1 MKIVNKIVT
10 ALLAA
15 AAFPFLITQFLFE
28 IILSINEESIAY
40 SLINLFGGKD
50 NMLTNNRLGFQESI
64 ASLIKLLSEGD
75 ASSDFNIIELWNNL
89 PADLDATKKL
99 IVASFVC
106 VAVGAFVAL
115 VTVGCAIFTKAY
127 KTIMGLGLGGGACFL
142 AGILLF
148 NKAGVPFTDGTTDI
162 VNLIATFLMGED
174 GTSNGIAAIASSLLK
189 GTISV
194 DVFTM
199 GGAVYG
205 AMIMMFAVTVWEFAF
220 YITLDEKERKA
231 KKIKKA

>member
-10 ALLAA
+10 ALIAA

-28 IILSINEESIAY
+28 IILSINENSIAY
-40 SLINLFGGKD
+40 TLINLFGGQD
-50 NMLTNNRLGFQESI
+50 NALTNNRLGFQESI
-64 ASLIKLLSEGD
+64 LSLIKLASDGD
-75 ASSDFNIIELWNNL
+75 GTSDFNIVEIWNSL
-89 PADLDATKKL
+89 PADLDSVKKL
-99 IVASFVC
+99 IIAAFAC
-106 VAVGAFVAL
+106 VAVGAIVAL
-115 VTVGCAIFTKAY
+115 VIVGCAIFTKAY

-142 AGILLF
+142 AGIMLF
-148 NKAGVPFTDGTTDI
+148 NKAGAPLRDGTIDV
-162 VNLIATFLMGED
+162 VNLISSFLMGED
-174 GTSNGIAAIASSLLK
+174 GTTNGLAAIASSLLE

-194 DVFTM
+194 DVFAM
-199 GGAVYG
+199 GGAVFG